1 MERIKKISYKK
12 GKFNEQ
18 PFLKIFKSVTKD
30 EYKIERLMDAIKE
43 NIERLTFIY
52 DIMKKYDVNYRECAK
67 MYEKK
72 LQQQRDQ
79 LGEKSWLIGLFSLT
93 NYI

>member
-79 LGEKSWLIGLFSLT
+79 LGEKS
-93 NYI
+93 